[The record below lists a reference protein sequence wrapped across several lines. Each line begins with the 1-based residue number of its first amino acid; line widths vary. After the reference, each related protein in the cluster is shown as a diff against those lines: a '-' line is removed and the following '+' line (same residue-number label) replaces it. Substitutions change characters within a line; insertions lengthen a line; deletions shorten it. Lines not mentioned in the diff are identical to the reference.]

1 MVDCFENEPRQ
12 FVLRCGALVCWDQV
26 AQQAVE
32 QGITDLLDD
41 LGLHILQKGEGAL
54 DPKADQ
60 ADVLRVLQN

>member
-1 MVDCFENEPRQ
+1 M
-12 FVLRCGALVCWDQV
+12 LRCGALVCWDHV